1 MTYSI
6 DLSELESLMTA
17 KGYDMLKVD
26 SRYLIGYGGA
36 GSSKSY
42 STAQK
47 ILFRILSEDNHR
59 FLITRKTA
67 RSLKR
72 SVFQLFKDI
81 ISQWDLSELF
91 SVNLSDLSIICK
103 ANHNQIVM
111 SGLDDVEKLK
121 SITGIT
127 GVWIEEATE
136 VTEDDFTQLDLRLR
150 GHTSNYKQIILTFNP
165 VSTQSWIKKR
175 FFDNTCSDAV
185 IVHSTHADNQ
195 FIDDRYKQVLNNL
208 IGQNKNLYDIYAKGV
223 WGSRKGLIFQDYEL
237 IDELPNDYEFKTYG
251 IDFGFNHAQ
260 TLVETRVTE
269 DAIYAR
275 ELFCK
280 SQTLVTD
287 LIHFMKQEGIKE
299 DAIIYCDSASPDKIQ
314 TIVNAGYRRCR
325 PAKKDVLASID
336 HIKSKKLYI
345 TADSVNLIKE
355 LGIYSWKLDKN
366 GEPMETP
373 VKLFD
378 DLCDALRY
386 SVFTGERIKISL
398 AMVGAKKDNGLSG
411 FGGRIHKGYEDS
423 SMRGFE

>member
-6 DLSELESLMTA
+6 DLSELESLMTV

-26 SRYLIGYGGA
+26 SRYLVGYGGA

-47 ILFRILSEDNHR
+47 ILFRVLSEDDHR

-72 SVFQLFKDI
+72 SVFQLFRDI

-91 SVNLSDLSIICK
+91 SVNLSDLSIVCK

-136 VTEDDFTQLDLRLR
+136 ITEDDFIQLDLRLR
-150 GHTSNYKQIILTFNP
+150 GDTPNYKQIILTFNP
-165 VSTQSWIKKR
+165 VSAQSWIKKR
-175 FFDNTCSDAV
+175 FFDNTDLQATV
-185 IVHSTHADNQ
+185 IHSTFDDNQ
-195 FIDDRYKQVLNNL
+195 FIDQEYKDVLNKL
-208 IGQNKNLYDIYAKGV
+208 AGENKNLHDVYAKGI
-223 WGSRKGLIFQDYEL
+223 WGNRKGLIYSEYEL
-237 IDELPNDYEFKTYG
+237 IEELPTDYEYRTFG
-251 IDFGFNHAQ
+251 IDFGYNHPQ
-260 TLVETRVTE
+260 TLVEVRVIG
-269 DAIYAR
+269 DSIYVR
-275 ELFCK
+275 ELFYK

-287 LIHFMKQEGIKE
+287 LITFMKHEGIRE
-299 DAIIYCDSASPDKIQ
+299 DAIIYADSANPDKIV
-314 TIVNAGYRRCR
+314 TIQNAGYRRCN
-325 PAKKDVLASID
+325 PAKKDVLAGID
-336 HIKSKKLYI
+336 YLKSKKLYV
-345 TADSVNLIKE
+345 TKDSVNLIKE

-366 GEPMETP
+366 GEAMEAP

-378 DLCDALRY
+378 DGIDALRY
-386 SVFTGERIKISL
+386 SIFTGEKIKISL
-398 AMVGAKKDNGLSG
+398 AVVGIKK
-411 FGGRIHKGYEDS
+411 RIL
-423 SMRGFE
+423 